1 MALGFTAILILAIVY
16 GYINGVNSSATV
28 VSTIISSR
36 AMSPRFALIL
46 AACCIFIGP
55 FLFGSAI
62 ANTIASD
69 FIAED
74 AASVSV
80 VIAGLSGAILWCLV
94 ALWLRIPTSISH
106 ALFGGLI
113 GAAWFAFGF
122 DAIQMK
128 GLYKVLAAL
137 FLSPI
142 LGLFGALWLVRL
154 LYFLG
159 QWASPRIN
167 IWLNRGQILAAMLM
181 ALSFGANNGQIIIA
195 TIALGLIASGMT
207 TSFSVPS
214 WLILLSAAISGL
226 GTLTGGVRLIQ
237 TLSGKFYK
245 IRPIHGLGAQLASAL
260 IIWMAASLGGPVSGS
275 QVLTSSIL
283 GAGSADRIQ
292 KVRWGLAKNILLG
305 WFLTLPFSALF
316 AVLVCLVIERI
327 QPLS

>member
-1 MALGFTAILILAIVY
+1 MEIGFTVILGLAIAY
-16 GYINGVNSSATV
+16 GYLNGVNSAATV

-55 FLFGSAI
+55 FILGEAV

-69 FIAED
+69 FVAPH
-74 AASVSV
+74 AATVNV
-80 VIAGLSGAILWCLV
+80 VIAGLSGAICWCLV
-94 ALWLRIPTSISH
+94 ALWLKIPTSISH

-113 GAAWFAFGF
+113 GAAWLGFGF

-128 GLYKVLAAL
+128 GMYKVLMAL

-142 LGLFGALWLVRL
+142 LGLFGAMWLVRL

-167 IWLNRGQILAAMLM
+167 VWFNRGQILAAMLM
-181 ALSFGANNGQIIIA
+181 ALSFGANNGQIIVA
-195 TIALGLIASGMT
+195 SIALGLMASGLT
-207 TSFSVPS
+207 ASFSVPS
-214 WLILLSAAISGL
+214 WVILLSAAISGL

-237 TLSGKFYK
+237 TLGGKFYK
-245 IRPIHGLGAQLASAL
+245 IRPIHGFGAQLASAG
-260 IIWMAASLGGPVSGS
+260 IIWLAATFGGPVSGS
-275 QVLTSSIL
+275 QVVTTSIL

-292 KVRWGLAKNILLG
+292 KVRWGVAQTILLG
-305 WFLTLPFSALF
+305 WFLTLPFAALF
-316 AVLVCLVIERI
+316 AVFAYLIIERI
-327 QPLS
+327 SHLS